1 MEITDIAPLDKKRRK
16 VYIDGQYAFP
26 LYVSELRKYNIEAG
40 AVLEENVYDD
50 ICSLLMRRVRERI
63 LYLIT
68 DYDRSEQNIRQ
79 KISMAGYRG
88 SFVDD
93 AIDSLKEYGYIDDL
107 RFARYYAES
116 MRDTKGRSAFAIS
129 RSLYEKGI
137 SRDVIDTVMGELDI
151 DEDAQILKALSS
163 KGYNEENIRQ
173 IDDKER
179 QKLISSLMRKGFSY
193 DLISIYVR
201 KLQAYW
207 FFP

>member
-1 MEITDIAPLDKKRRK
+1 MVITDIAPLDKKRRK

-201 KLQAYW
+201 K
-207 FFP
+207 

>member
-151 DEDAQILKALSS
+151 DEDAQILKVLSS

-173 IDDKER
+173 IDDKEC
-179 QKLISSLMRKGFSY
+179 QKLISSLLRKGFSY

-201 KLQAYW
+201 K
-207 FFP
+207 

>member
-26 LYVSELRKYNIEAG
+26 LYMSELRKYNIEAG

-163 KGYNEENIRQ
+163 KGYNEDNIRQ

-179 QKLISSLMRKGFSY
+179 QKLISFLMRKGFSY

-201 KLQAYW
+201 K
-207 FFP
+207 

>member
-1 MEITDIAPLDKKRRK
+1 MEITDVAPLDKKRRK

-26 LYVSELRKYNIEAG
+26 LYLSELRKYNIEAG
-40 AVLEENVYDD
+40 ATLEESVYDD

-63 LYLIT
+63 LYLIA
-68 DYDRSEQNIRQ
+68 DYDRSEHNIRQ

-151 DEDAQILKALSS
+151 DEEPQILKALSS
-163 KGYNEENIRQ
+163 RGYNEDNIRQ

-179 QKLISSLMRKGFSY
+179 HKLISFLMRKGFSY

-201 KLQAYW
+201 K
-207 FFP
+207 

>member
-26 LYVSELRKYNIEAG
+26 LYMSELRKYNIEAG
-40 AVLEENVYDD
+40 AVLEENVYDA

-63 LYLIT
+63 LYLIA

-151 DEDAQILKALSS
+151 DEEAQILKALSS
-163 KGYNEENIRQ
+163 KGYNEDNIRQ

-179 QKLISSLMRKGFSY
+179 HKLISFLMRKGFSY

-201 KLQAYW
+201 K
-207 FFP
+207 

>member
-1 MEITDIAPLDKKRRK
+1 MEITDVAPLDKKRRK

-26 LYVSELRKYNIEAG
+26 LYLSELRKYNIETG
-40 AVLEENVYDD
+40 ATLEESVYDD

-63 LYLIT
+63 LYLIA

-163 KGYNEENIRQ
+163 RGYNEDNIRQ

-179 QKLISSLMRKGFSY
+179 QKLISFLMRKGFSY

-201 KLQAYW
+201 K
-207 FFP
+207 

>member
-1 MEITDIAPLDKKRRK
+1 MEITDVAPLDKKRRK

-26 LYVSELRKYNIEAG
+26 LYLSELRKYNIETG
-40 AVLEENVYDD
+40 ATLEESVYDD

-63 LYLIT
+63 LYLIA

-151 DEDAQILKALSS
+151 DEEAQILKALSS
-163 KGYNEENIRQ
+163 KGYNEDNIRQ

-179 QKLISSLMRKGFSY
+179 HKLISFLMRKGFSY

-201 KLQAYW
+201 K
-207 FFP
+207 

>member
-116 MRDTKGRSAFAIS
+116 MRDTKGRSVFAIS

-201 KLQAYW
+201 K
-207 FFP
+207 

>member
-26 LYVSELRKYNIEAG
+26 LYLSELRKYNIEAG

-201 KLQAYW
+201 K
-207 FFP
+207 

>member
-26 LYVSELRKYNIEAG
+26 LYMSELRKYNIEAG

-201 KLQAYW
+201 K
-207 FFP
+207 

>member
-26 LYVSELRKYNIEAG
+26 LYMSELRKYNIEAG
-40 AVLEENVYDD
+40 AVLEENIYDD

-201 KLQAYW
+201 K
-207 FFP
+207 

>member
-116 MRDTKGRSAFAIS
+116 MRDTKGRLAFAIS

-201 KLQAYW
+201 K
-207 FFP
+207 

>member
-1 MEITDIAPLDKKRRK
+1 MEITDVAPLDKKRRK

-26 LYVSELRKYNIEAG
+26 LYLSELRKYNIETG
-40 AVLEENVYDD
+40 ATLKESVYDD

-63 LYLIT
+63 LYLIA

-151 DEDAQILKALSS
+151 DEEAQILKALSS
-163 KGYNEENIRQ
+163 RGYNEDNIRE

-179 QKLISSLMRKGFSY
+179 HKLISFLMRKGFSY

-201 KLQAYW
+201 K
-207 FFP
+207 

>member
-1 MEITDIAPLDKKRRK
+1 MEITDIAPLDKKRWK

-68 DYDRSEQNIRQ
+68 DYDKSEQNIRQ

-151 DEDAQILKALSS
+151 DEDAQILKVLSS

-201 KLQAYW
+201 K
-207 FFP
+207 

>member
-88 SFVDD
+88 SFMDD

-201 KLQAYW
+201 K
-207 FFP
+207 

>member
-107 RFARYYAES
+107 RFARYYA
-116 MRDTKGRSAFAIS
+116 
-129 RSLYEKGI
+129 
-137 SRDVIDTVMGELDI
+137 
-151 DEDAQILKALSS
+151 
-163 KGYNEENIRQ
+163 
-173 IDDKER
+173 
-179 QKLISSLMRKGFSY
+179 
-193 DLISIYVR
+193 
-201 KLQAYW
+201 
-207 FFP
+207 

>member
-40 AVLEENVYDD
+40 AVLEENVYDG

-201 KLQAYW
+201 K
-207 FFP
+207 